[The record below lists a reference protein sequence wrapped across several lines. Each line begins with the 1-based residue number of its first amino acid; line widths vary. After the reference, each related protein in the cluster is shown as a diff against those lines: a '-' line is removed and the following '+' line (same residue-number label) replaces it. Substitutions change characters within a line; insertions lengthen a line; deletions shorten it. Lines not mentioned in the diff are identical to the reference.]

1 MVLINSPV
9 QVLAGRGA
17 PEGMGRQASRE
28 MSRVWEGN
36 WGVLKERVVNAESAS
51 GSQAPLLARPCQQSA
66 AAFASP
72 ASLLSP
78 ALIQR
83 SWVLINPRMVLVRQS
98 STKANS

>member
-1 MVLINSPV
+1 
-9 QVLAGRGA
+9 
-17 PEGMGRQASRE
+17 

-36 WGVLKERVVNAESAS
+36 WHVLKERVVNAKSAS

-66 AAFASP
+66 AASP

-83 SWVLINPRMVLVRQS
+83 SWVPINPRMVLVRQS